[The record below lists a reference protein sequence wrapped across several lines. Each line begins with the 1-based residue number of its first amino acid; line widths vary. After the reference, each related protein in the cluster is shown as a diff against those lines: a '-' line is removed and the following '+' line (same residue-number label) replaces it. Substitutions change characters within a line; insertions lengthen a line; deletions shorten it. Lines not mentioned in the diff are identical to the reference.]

1 MGRSVDYL
9 NRAVQVS
16 YADASRMGYTA
27 PWSDELG
34 DYDYEAEPVYCEMQA
49 RIDWDDFKSAL
60 GEAFAK
66 SYPSLDF
73 DAKGFGWDGRE
84 TLIIARNKLVE
95 VGISEYCGL
104 VSLSVRPLDEH
115 AWLNYSQSPIGE
127 RFARQVNLDKVL
139 AYALGEEAVLHKVG
153 TFSNGEGVYRRATA

>member
-9 NRAVQVS
+9 NRATKVS
-16 YADASRMGYTA
+16 YAEVNELGYSA

-34 DYDYEAEPVYCEMQA
+34 DFDYDAEPVYCDHQMQDDWNDFKA
-49 RIDWDDFKSAL
+49 RI

-66 SYPSLDF
+66 YYPSLDF
-73 DAKGFGWDGRE
+73 DANGFGWDGRE